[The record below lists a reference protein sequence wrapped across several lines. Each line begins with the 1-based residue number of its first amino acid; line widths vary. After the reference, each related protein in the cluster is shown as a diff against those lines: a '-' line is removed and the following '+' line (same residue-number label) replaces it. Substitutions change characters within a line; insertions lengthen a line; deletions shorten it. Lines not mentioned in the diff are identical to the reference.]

1 MILTWLSKILY
12 CYIYIIQIQKYR
24 SVSLDKDSLLK
35 SIAIKGYDV
44 GFGAKKHFA
53 TFDLVCKVP
62 NVIALGTIIKSIIHF
77 GFDNPIFINMVL
89 SLFLIFIVIIAIF
102 INQYGNRKNEYIEI
116 GVKINKIY
124 QELRNLYFKVQGT
137 DSVNKEKIEEL
148 EQVYNGLIH
157 QFHDIGITQQ
167 IIFSDWYAHYKF
179 FVQLE
184 IEWIEEQK
192 VFTFKDKVPM
202 SFRLTMYISIIAI
215 LVIIGCLII
224 K

>member
-1 MILTWLSKILY
+1 DSWLT
-12 CYIYIIQIQKYR
+12 
-24 SVSLDKDSLLK
+24 

-53 TFDLVCKVP
+53 TRDVVCNVP
-62 NVIALGTIIKSIIHF
+62 NVIALGTLITGIIQLGVDI
-77 GFDNPIFINMVL
+77 PIFTNKVL
-89 SLFLIFIVIIAIF
+89 SLFLIFIGIIAIF
-102 INQYGNRKNEYIEI
+102 INQYGNRKNEFIEI

-124 QELRNLYFKVQGT
+124 QELRNLYCKVQGT

-184 IEWIEEQK
+184 IE
-192 VFTFKDKVPM
+192 
-202 SFRLTMYISIIAI
+202 
-215 LVIIGCLII
+215 
-224 K
+224 

>member
-44 GFGAKKHFA
+44 GFEAKKNFT
-53 TFDLVCKVP
+53 TFDLVCKVT
-62 NVIALGTIIKSIIHF
+62 NVVALCILITDIIQL
-77 GFDNPIFINMVL
+77 GFDIPIFTNKVL
-89 SLFLIFIVIIAIF
+89 SLFLIFIGIIAIF
-102 INQYGNRKNEYIEI
+102 INQYGNRKNEFIEI

>member
-62 NVIALGTIIKSIIHF
+62 NVIDLGTLITGIIQL
-77 GFDNPIFINMVL
+77 GFDIPIFTNKVL
-89 SLFLIFIVIIAIF
+89 SLFLIFIGIIAIF
-102 INQYGNRKNEYIEI
+102 INQYGNIKNKFIEI

>member
-62 NVIALGTIIKSIIHF
+62 NVIALGTLITGIIQL
-77 GFDNPIFINMVL
+77 GFDIPIFTNKVL
-89 SLFLIFIVIIAIF
+89 SLFLIFIGIIAIF
-102 INQYGNRKNEYIEI
+102 INQYGNRKNEFIEI

>member
-1 MILTWLSKILY
+1 FF
-12 CYIYIIQIQKYR
+12 
-24 SVSLDKDSLLK
+24 SLL
-35 SIAIKGYDV
+35 
-44 GFGAKKHFA
+44 
-53 TFDLVCKVP
+53 
-62 NVIALGTIIKSIIHF
+62 
-77 GFDNPIFINMVL
+77 
-89 SLFLIFIVIIAIF
+89 LIFSGIIAIF
-102 INQYGNRKNEYIEI
+102 INQYGNRKNEFIEI

-192 VFTFKDKVPM
+192 VFTFNDKVTM

-215 LVIIGCLII
+215 LIIIACLITKEGEYYGHRI
-224 K
+224 SISRLCKLVTRNYYGR

>member
-1 MILTWLSKILY
+1 MT
-12 CYIYIIQIQKYR
+12 
-24 SVSLDKDSLLK
+24 
-35 SIAIKGYDV
+35 
-44 GFGAKKHFA
+44 
-53 TFDLVCKVP
+53 
-62 NVIALGTIIKSIIHF
+62 NVIALRTLITSIIQL
-77 GFDNPIFINMVL
+77 GFDIPIFTNKVL
-89 SLFLIFIVIIAIF
+89 SLFLIFIGIIAIF
-102 INQYGNRKNEYIEI
+102 INQYGNRKNEFIEI

-184 IEWIEEQK
+184 IE
-192 VFTFKDKVPM
+192 
-202 SFRLTMYISIIAI
+202 
-215 LVIIGCLII
+215 
-224 K
+224 

>member
-62 NVIALGTIIKSIIHF
+62 NVIALGTLITGIIQL
-77 GFDNPIFINMVL
+77 GFALPIFTNKVL
-89 SLFLIFIVIIAIF
+89 SLFLIFVGIIAIF
-102 INQYGNRKNEYIEI
+102 INQYGNRKNEFLVL
-116 GVKINKIY
+116 GVKINKLY
-124 QELRNLYFKVQGT
+124 QELRNLYFKLQGT

-167 IIFSDWYAHYKF
+167 IIFSDWYAHYKL